1 MTPDA
6 DRRHVTLPS
15 DLAAAREFQSQL
27 DAVLAASAFKEA
39 ELFSIRMAI
48 EEAVVNAIKH
58 GNQMDPAKTVQISYT
73 LTPTRFDIRISDQGE
88 GFAPDDV
95 PDPTDP
101 DNLERPCGRGLF
113 LMRHYMHEVE
123 YIDGGRTVVMAR
135 NKATD

>member
-1 MTPDA
+1 MTPNA

-27 DAVLAASAFKEA
+27 DAVLAASAFGEA

-58 GNQMDPAKTVQISYT
+58 GNQMDPAKSVEVRYA
-73 LTPTRFDIRISDQGE
+73 LTPTRFEIRISDQGE

-135 NKATD
+135 NKGTD